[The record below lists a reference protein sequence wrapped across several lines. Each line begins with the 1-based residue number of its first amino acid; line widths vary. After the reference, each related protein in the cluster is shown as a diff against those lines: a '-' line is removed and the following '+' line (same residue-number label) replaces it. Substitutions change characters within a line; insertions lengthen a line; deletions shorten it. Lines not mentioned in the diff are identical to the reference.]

1 MPTVVSSDSVPREG
15 RSREPRASCH
25 VPRASLAEVTAVQ
38 LSRVPPRL
46 RSAPFE
52 STGTLDVFHQRVL
65 LLATKID
72 CTGHGIIPGMQQKLR
87 FEFRMKSVR
96 PELIRD
102 SRNLH

>member
-1 MPTVVSSDSVPREG
+1 MRGGLVSL
-15 RSREPRASCH
+15 

-72 CTGHGIIPGMQQKLR
+72 CMQQKLR